1 MEADGQLRTN
11 LLGYFLAYGDMLSTL
26 LAPLLIYS
34 AVLRDYSFKSLV
46 EKKRALSHARIVRL
60 TTYVCFTRAA
70 GFINAVQT
78 FLIDGYFA
86 SSHSLTTFINQVV
99 ERLVVS

>member
-1 MEADGQLRTN
+1 
-11 LLGYFLAYGDMLSTL
+11 MLFAL
-26 LAPLLIYS
+26 LAPLLVYP

-46 EKKRALSHARIVRL
+46 EKKRALSHARVVRL

-70 GFINAVQT
+70 GFIHAVQT

-86 SSHSLTTFINQVV
+86 SSQIF
-99 ERLVVS
+99 